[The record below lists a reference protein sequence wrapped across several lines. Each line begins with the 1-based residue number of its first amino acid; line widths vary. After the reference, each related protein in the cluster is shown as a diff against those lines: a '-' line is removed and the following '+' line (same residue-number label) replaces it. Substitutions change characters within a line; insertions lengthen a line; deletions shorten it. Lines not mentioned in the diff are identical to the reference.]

1 MRLISLSLLGAVSD
15 ILSYAPKLLTLSA
28 MESTSIIP
36 NEVKSLKRNIVKN
49 GPVNPEDFRN
59 AFATISVSDLLIT
72 MKVCE
77 DEPMLLVDAKGY
89 IIVCNEAFESIIG
102 YYNDDVYMMLWHQCL
117 PSQLTEHAVVD
128 NINNL
133 MKEKSEYALEEIK
146 SIVITSKEGKSFICQ
161 MILLLNV
168 IKHKGIKLDKNSLTY
183 NEISRIQNDLNIKN
197 GDNEEKQESV
207 GTDETL
213 SLNQVVASQRI
224 NTFHL
229 IRFGFISESFS
240 IQL

>member
-1 MRLISLSLLGAVSD
+1 
-15 ILSYAPKLLTLSA
+15 
-28 MESTSIIP
+28 MENTSIIP

-77 DEPMLLVDAKGY
+77 NEPMLLVDAKGY
-89 IIVCNEAFESIIG
+89 IIVCNEAFELITG
-102 YYNDDVYMMLWHQCL
+102 YYNDDVYMTLWHQCL

-133 MKEKSEYALEEIK
+133 MKEKSEYAMEEIK

-168 IKHKGIKLDKNSLTY
+168 IKYKGIKLDKNSLTY
-183 NEISRIQNDLNIKN
+183 NEISRIQNDLNSKN
-197 GDNEEKQESV
+197 DDTEEIQESV
-207 GTDETL
+207 GTDETP
-213 SLNQVVASQRI
+213 SLNQVMASQRI
-224 NTFHL
+224 NAFHL